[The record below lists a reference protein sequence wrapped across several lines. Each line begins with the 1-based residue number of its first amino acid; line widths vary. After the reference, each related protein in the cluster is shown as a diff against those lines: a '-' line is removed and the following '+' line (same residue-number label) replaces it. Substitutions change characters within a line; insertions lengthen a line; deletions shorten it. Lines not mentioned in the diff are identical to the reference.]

1 MPSRF
6 RRLSRS
12 RDAGGEQA
20 PESPGGTVATGD
32 EPARQPLGEGPIEQ
46 TVRLVVAGRLPL
58 ADARRRV
65 TEPDVVRALSQAYV
79 DALADLAEEWAR
91 GPGHRGVVLLADLV
105 VAATEAARRNGGG
118 DAAAEAMAAAGIAMY
133 VEVARVDLGDVPDG
147 RVYRRAL
154 ALGRELEAR
163 ARAAGDRKMLGTI
176 LHRLGTLNLDPFIAG
191 RSSEAYADSE
201 PVARANLAAALGDA
215 IASIDPAELA
225 LPVPLEALRLAEDY
239 LRQAAELRTGDP
251 RARSLKAQGEAMVWR
266 KLLGDPMDDD
276 AIAVVL
282 EQALKE
288 LDWDADPQMRLTT
301 LNGLRVLGRPV
312 AGGVERVFER
322 SLDEW
327 ARGLGERGA
336 RDLVM
341 QACAL
346 LRAERPRDAL
356 RLLAEARPLS
366 DALGEE
372 TRLAHLRAEIT
383 MLSELGGDE
392 PPAPGPGEL
401 FDAVL
406 ELQRRAN
413 ADRWDIERVFGRVVG
428 LVAASPEHDEE
439 EAALELFEQA
449 RALAPLLAGR
459 HAPALDWLN
468 ATLLM
473 GTGVNGFR
481 RHDWR
486 AGIAGYAQ
494 ALAAFLEIGMP
505 GAAQDCLARIVDLSE
520 QPAPDA
526 SQAVAA
532 VAGIGPSALQAE
544 RVIGRAAAAH
554 IRRAA
559 ENVLGDTRGGMGSAE
574 ELLAMQ
580 MAKGLRF
587 STALYSGSRYR
598 REEDA
603 VGRDLLEAIA
613 ETEAEVVGER
623 SAWAPVDD
631 DVLLTDYTESER
643 FSPDDAPP
651 QTPPERL
658 SWLCRRYDA
667 HLWNALLEGADA
679 ADALWLRLEDIQ
691 AALDDRTALVSFFLG
706 TRAPDGSTAGKVLV
720 VTRRHVRSHLLPDA
734 VPELGQSPAHRIAAT
749 RRLVQANAGPR
760 DVCREGAVALEAD
773 FHAFLAD
780 GAILDGLRDDGID
793 HLCVVPHRPLHYHPL
808 HLTGTGGATLAD
820 DWIVTYLPNLHLFV
834 SRRGQ
839 PAARR
844 HRAAELTAIGL
855 GFEAANPHG
864 LTPLGG
870 AVEEAAAVARTYG
883 SSSVPEQEATEAR
896 AADALEG
903 SRFVHLATHGRHDA
917 AAPAFQ
923 CLYLTPDGDSD
934 GRLRAHELLA
944 LELRGLDLV
953 TLSACETALGRVDG
967 SDNPRGLPA
976 ALLLAGASTLIGT
989 LWEVE
994 DGASRRFF
1002 TALYE
1007 RLRAEE
1013 SCLDAFRGAQLDTRA
1028 DYPQYRDWGAFYLVG
1043 EWEW

>member
-1 MPSRF
+1 M
-6 RRLSRS
+6 
-12 RDAGGEQA
+12 
-20 PESPGGTVATGD
+20 
-32 EPARQPLGEGPIEQ
+32 
-46 TVRLVVAGRLPL
+46 
-58 ADARRRV
+58 
-65 TEPDVVRALSQAYV
+65 
-79 DALADLAEEWAR
+79 
-91 GPGHRGVVLLADLV
+91 VLLADLV

-459 HAPALDWLN
+459 HAPALDWLD

-613 ETEAEVVGER
+613 ETDRGRRRGRGRPRRRRSSSRRPRPATWRHPPIGIDLSLSTRHAREQVGPSMVR
-623 SAWAPVDD
+623 CRARRRASGVAGGPPDRTPQPAPSQMVGAGRLDSARHLDHRAQLARRRRQRRCAHRPARRD
-631 DVLLTDYTESER
+631 
-643 FSPDDAPP
+643 
-651 QTPPERL
+651 
-658 SWLCRRYDA
+658 CRRRDR
-667 HLWNALLEGADA
+667 G
-679 ADALWLRLEDIQ
+679 LRPYP
-691 AALDDRTALVSFFLG
+691 A
-706 TRAPDGSTAGKVLV
+706 
-720 VTRRHVRSHLLPDA
+720 HVR
-734 VPELGQSPAHRIAAT
+734 
-749 RRLVQANAGPR
+749 RRLR
-760 DVCREGAVALEAD
+760 
-773 FHAFLAD
+773 
-780 GAILDGLRDDGID
+780 
-793 HLCVVPHRPLHYHPL
+793 
-808 HLTGTGGATLAD
+808 
-820 DWIVTYLPNLHLFV
+820 
-834 SRRGQ
+834 
-839 PAARR
+839 
-844 HRAAELTAIGL
+844 
-855 GFEAANPHG
+855 
-864 LTPLGG
+864 
-870 AVEEAAAVARTYG
+870 
-883 SSSVPEQEATEAR
+883 EAR
-896 AADALEG
+896 DG
-903 SRFVHLATHGRHDA
+903 GREK
-917 AAPAFQ
+917 
-923 CLYLTPDGDSD
+923 G
-934 GRLRAHELLA
+934 
-944 LELRGLDLV
+944 V
-953 TLSACETALGRVDG
+953 RV
-967 SDNPRGLPA
+967 
-976 ALLLAGASTLIGT
+976 
-989 LWEVE
+989 EVQ
-994 DGASRRFF
+994 G
-1002 TALYE
+1002 
-1007 RLRAEE
+1007 
-1013 SCLDAFRGAQLDTRA
+1013 G
-1028 DYPQYRDWGAFYLVG
+1028 
-1043 EWEW
+1043 